1 MKIQVTEMVKKEVE
15 IQFPCYVKSQS
26 GFHYYHA
33 ISEKLTIQIFN
44 GYEAGYSIGSVN
56 MQLAFQDGFQII
68 KGAEY
73 KEVLNHVL
81 KTLSL

>member
-1 MKIQVTEMVKKEVE
+1 MKIQVTEITKKDVE

-26 GFHYYHA
+26 GFHFWHVVN
-33 ISEKLTIQIFN
+33 EKLTIQIFN
-44 GYEAGYSIGSVN
+44 GYEEGYSIGGVHTAI
-56 MQLAFQDGFQII
+56 AFQEGFQII

-73 KEVLNHVL
+73 KEVFNHVL